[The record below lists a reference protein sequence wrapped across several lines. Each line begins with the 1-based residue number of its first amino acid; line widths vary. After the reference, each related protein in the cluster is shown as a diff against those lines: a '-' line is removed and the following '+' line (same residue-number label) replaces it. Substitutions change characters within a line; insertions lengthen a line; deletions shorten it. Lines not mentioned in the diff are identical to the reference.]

1 MTAALIEIFQR
12 KRINKNLTLE
22 DLENLTFSHGLKINS
37 YTIMKIENG
46 DISPNL
52 DQLIVLLKALECN
65 LNIDGI
71 EIIP

>member
-1 MTAALIEIFQR
+1 MIAALLEIFQR

-22 DLENLTFSHGLKINS
+22 DIENLTFSHGMKINS

-52 DQLIVLLKALECN
+52 DQLIILLKALECN

>member
-1 MTAALIEIFQR
+1 MTAALLEIFQR

-22 DLENLTFSHGLKINS
+22 DIENLTFSHGLRINS

-46 DISPNL
+46 DLSPNL

-65 LNIDGI
+65 LKIDGS

>member
-1 MTAALIEIFQR
+1 MTAALLEIFQR

-22 DLENLTFSHGLKINS
+22 DIENLTFSHGMKINS

-52 DQLIVLLKALECN
+52 DQLIILLKALECS
-65 LNIDGI
+65 LKIDGT